1 MKITITPTDPEYN
14 HNEVSVATKN
24 DDLDAAEAVR
34 LCRYALLAWGYAEKS
49 IDEEIGEDN

>member
-24 DDLDAAEAVR
+24 DDLAITEAVR

-49 IDEEIGEDN
+49 IDEEIGEDS